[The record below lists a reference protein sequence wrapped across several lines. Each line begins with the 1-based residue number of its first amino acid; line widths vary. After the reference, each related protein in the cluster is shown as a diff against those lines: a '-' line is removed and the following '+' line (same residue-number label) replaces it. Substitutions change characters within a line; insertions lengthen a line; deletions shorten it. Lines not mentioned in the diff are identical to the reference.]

1 MPLLGE
7 RRGILRLMQKNE
19 LIRVRITDINNLGC
33 GVGHL
38 ENAAENTGMTV
49 FVRGGVTGD
58 ELEAKV
64 IKVTKGYLVARI
76 ERVLKPSPHRTE
88 EDLCTAALGCGGC
101 AYRHITYGHEL
112 ELKRGYVQNAFR
124 KAGLPEVEVE
134 EVRHTDSV
142 IGYRN
147 KAQYPVQRGKD
158 GRLQAG
164 FYANATH
171 RIVPADGCRLQPEVF
186 GEIVAF
192 LCDFADRHCILAYDE
207 ETGKGLLRHIY
218 LRIGAKT
225 GEIMVC
231 LVLTA
236 DRLPSEETLI
246 REVQEKFPQ
255 VKSLMVN
262 VNAKNT
268 NVVLGDRYRLLW
280 GREWIE
286 DVLCGL
292 KFRITP
298 QSFYQVNHDACELL
312 YGLAKERAN
321 LSGNELLL
329 DLYCGIGSI
338 GLSMADKA
346 GEVLGM
352 EIVERAAESATENA
366 ERNGVRNAAFFCG
379 DASDPQGLLKRAAEE
394 KGSLSNAVV
403 VLDPPRKGT
412 TAELIEGIAS
422 HHVPRVVYVSCNPD
436 TLARDCAIFKKFGYE
451 IGKVTPVDLFPRTGH
466 VESVVCLTRQNKL
479 SLTVGN

>member
-1 MPLLGE
+1 M
-7 RRGILRLMQKNE
+7 
-19 LIRVRITDINNLGC
+19 
-33 GVGHL
+33 
-38 ENAAENTGMTV
+38 
-49 FVRGGVTGD
+49 
-58 ELEAKV
+58 
-64 IKVTKGYLVARI
+64 
-76 ERVLKPSPHRTE
+76 
-88 EDLCTAALGCGGC
+88 
-101 AYRHITYGHEL
+101 
-112 ELKRGYVQNAFR
+112 
-124 KAGLPEVEVE
+124 
-134 EVRHTDSV
+134 
-142 IGYRN
+142 
-147 KAQYPVQRGKD
+147 
-158 GRLQAG
+158 
-164 FYANATH
+164 
-171 RIVPADGCRLQPEVF
+171 
-186 GEIVAF
+186 AF
-192 LCDFADRHCILAYDE
+192 LCDFADRHCISAYDE

-236 DRLPSEETLI
+236 DRLPSEEKLI
-246 REVQEKFPQ
+246 REVQEKFSQ

-366 ERNGVRNAAFFCG
+366 ERNGIRNAAFFCG

-466 VESVVCLTRQNKL
+466 VESVCLLSKLNARKHIEIDLDMDELDLTAAEKKATYQEIKNYVMEHSGMKVSSLYIAQVKQKCGIIERENYNKAKNEDNRQPQCPPEKEL
-479 SLTVGN
+479 AIKDALKHFGMI